1 MSSDNTPAN
10 MARIAELEAENA
22 LLRQEAA
29 RYRGLLA
36 ATGDQAALDVTQ
48 DHAARAG
55 DLSLPSSGAP
65 RRSPPIGRDRLLVAL
80 LTSIAILAVGFGL
93 LMTFWDPA
101 PISAEVPLFI
111 PTVSGISSLAAAS
124 VAYLAIGRYRVLGRP
139 SAFWAALGF
148 GALAILM
155 AFYVLAWP
163 GMGPDGSGIIA
174 SDPNTS
180 AWLFNLAG
188 ATTLGPLIA
197 AALVRWPGPG
207 HRAATRWVLA
217 AWHLFITSAGV
228 LSVVFEASL
237 PRLVV
242 AGSYPASSER
252 AALVVLVVC
261 IAGTVLSTWRYR
273 ASDDS
278 LLGYVAIF
286 EMAQAFSV
294 VAFFSAEGTYD
305 VWWYVGRL
313 MLAGGVSTALFGL
326 LGEYVAL
333 YRREREQSAALRAT
347 DAQLR
352 GLNDT
357 LEERVVERTQQLRG
371 LAVELTSA
379 EERER
384 QRLADLLHDDLQQT
398 LAAVAFHLDLA
409 REQMPATQAHAWL
422 AEPMAM
428 LREAIQ
434 TTRSLSAELRPNVLS
449 NARLDMVLQG
459 LAERMAE
466 QHGLRVTV
474 EADEPPDAP
483 PVPESLK
490 LLLYRSVG
498 ELLFNVAKHA
508 GVHEATVRIERPE
521 PNTIRIVVADEG
533 RGFDLAQHSGDG
545 HGLFSV
551 TERLAHIGG
560 DVRIESAPGRG
571 TRVCLQVPVD
581 LTSEA
586 ERGAPARQAAGP
598 TSAPTPAQST
608 GRGAKGRIRV
618 LVAADHTV
626 VRDGLHRLLDDQP
639 DVVVVGEARD
649 GRQIV
654 DLARS
659 LHPDVVVIG
668 PVAPAA
674 DAADAAYRVSAEL
687 PGTRI
692 VGLGAPGDESDR
704 LHARWAGAEGELS
717 RESTTAALLAAI
729 RGQADA

>member
-1 MSSDNTPAN
+1 

-36 ATGDQAALDVTQ
+36 ATGGQAALDVTQ

-228 LSVVFEASL
+228 LSVMFEASL

-261 IAGTVLSTWRYR
+261 IAGTVLSMWRYR

-347 DAQLR
+347 EAQLR

-398 LAAVAFHLDLA
+398 LAAAVYHLDLV
-409 REQMPATQAHAWL
+409 REQVSSEECRTSL
-422 AEPMAM
+422 EGPMTM
-428 LREAIQ
+428 LREAIH
-434 TTRSLSAELRPNVLS
+434 TSRTLSAELSPTLLRDT
-449 NARLDMVLQG
+449 RLGAMLQN
-459 LAERMAE
+459 LAQLVEE
-466 QHGLRVTV
+466 QHGLRVAV
-474 EADEPPDAP
+474 DDREPADAP
-483 PVPESLK
+483 PPPDDVR
-490 LLLYRSVG
+490 LLLYRCIR
-498 ELLFNVAKHA
+498 ELLYNAKKHA
-508 GVHEATVRIERPE
+508 GVAGASLLVHRPTPHFIEV
-521 PNTIRIVVADEG
+521 TVADEG
-533 RGFDLAQHSGDG
+533 HGFDPEVVHRRGPRPGGL
-545 HGLFSV
+545 GLFSIE
-551 TERLAHIGG
+551 ERLAYIGG
-560 DVRIESAPGRG
+560 EARIDSAPGRG
-571 TRVCLQVPVD
+571 TRIMLHVPLSHAALD
-581 LTSEA
+581 AGTPGTSGVAQPAATTAA
-586 ERGAPARQAAGP
+586 ED
-598 TSAPTPAQST
+598 SLET
-608 GRGAKGRIRV
+608 GDGERRLRV
-618 LVAADHTV
+618 LLADDHAV
-626 VRDGLHRLLDDQP
+626 VRSALGSLLEGQP
-639 DVVVVGEARD
+639 DMVVVGEAGD
-649 GRQIV
+649 GV
-654 DLARS
+654 EAVELARA
-659 LHPDVVVIG
+659 LRPDVVLMDVGMPQMDGIE
-668 PVAPAA
+668 AT
-674 DAADAAYRVSAEL
+674 RRLKAEL
-687 PGTRI
+687 PGIRVI
-692 VGLGAPGDESDR
+692 GLSMYGGEKEGLMR
-704 LHARWAGAEGELS
+704 QAGAEAYVPKGGPP
-717 RESTTAALLAAI
+717 AALLAAI
-729 RGQADA
+729 RDTGKEA